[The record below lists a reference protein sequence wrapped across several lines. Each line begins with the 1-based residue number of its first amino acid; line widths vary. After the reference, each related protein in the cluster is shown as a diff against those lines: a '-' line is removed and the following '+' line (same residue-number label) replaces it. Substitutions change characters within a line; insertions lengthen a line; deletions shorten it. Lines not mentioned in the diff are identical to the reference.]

1 MFKYKSSWCPDRH
14 ESHDS
19 KNCIYA
25 HHMRD
30 FRRPPAYFDYSPE
43 DCEHIQ
49 GNINVTM
56 CPNGL
61 LCNKAHTAIEKLYHP
76 ESYKRKNCE
85 KFKCNKKE
93 ICAFN
98 HNASE
103 KNHATKMAKK
113 FVKKNAQ
120 FKIDTHRL
128 NITYLDHY
136 MKPNYLEPPQS
147 KQQQKMN
154 PLLDQQEYV
163 KKLDNYKIET
173 DYIKLKSD
181 TDS

>member
-1 MFKYKSSWCPDRH
+1 MRLKNKNKKDDHVIDCLLDEPAFNEDLSKVFNKIESFTFYMFKYKSSWCPNRH

-49 GNINVTM
+49 GNVNVTM

-61 LCNKAHTAIEKLYHP
+61 LCKKAHTAIEKLYHP
-76 ESYKRKNCE
+76 DSYKRKNCE

-98 HNASE
+98 HTANE
-103 KNHATKMAKK
+103 KAHAVKMARSFGKK
-113 FVKKNAQ
+113 AQ
-120 FKIDTHRL
+120 
-128 NITYLDHY
+128 
-136 MKPNYLEPPQS
+136 
-147 KQQQKMN
+147 
-154 PLLDQQEYV
+154 
-163 KKLDNYKIET
+163 
-173 DYIKLKSD
+173 
-181 TDS
+181 